1 MSSGEFDLRSRL
13 RGFLVDESKH
23 VPQCSRAA
31 CSNPATRRLEWR
43 NPRIHTEERIKIWLS
58 CDEHFEFLRGF
69 LDSRNFPLR
78 IADVHDPA
86 NEEPIR

>member
-13 RGFLVDESKH
+13 RGFLVEDQAP

-31 CSNPATRRLEWR
+31 CNNAAEYRLEWR
-43 NPRIHTEERIKIWLS
+43 NPRIHTEDRVKIWLA
-58 CDEHFEFLRGF
+58 CGTHLDFLRGF
-69 LDSRNFPLR
+69 LDTRGFPMR
-78 IADVHDPA
+78 IADVHDPV